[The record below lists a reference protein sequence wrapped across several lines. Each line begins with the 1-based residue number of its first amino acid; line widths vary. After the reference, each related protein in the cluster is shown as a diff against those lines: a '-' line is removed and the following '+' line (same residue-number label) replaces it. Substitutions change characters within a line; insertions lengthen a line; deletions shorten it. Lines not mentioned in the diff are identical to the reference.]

1 MRYPIDYNGYTIY
14 QELLITVTS
23 PTSTISTPAMPY
35 IPTETIISAAILAA
49 LIAGWRYVQQ
59 NPQQE
64 LIPASAKKTAQ
75 SALSNGKGLFE
86 DELTGESSKKA
97 KAVGKKSGS
106 SKKKSKGGAGSTAP
120 VKAISETEGEQE
132 TSSPRQSR
140 SNRPNRRSLKLL
152 LRKRSKRHPRP
163 RWMSECYARVT
174 RPLLPS

>member
-1 MRYPIDYNGYTIY
+1 MRYHIDYNGYTIY

-64 LIPASAKKTAQ
+64 LIPASVKKTAQ

-97 KAVGKKSGS
+97 KAGGKKSGS

-132 TSSPRQSR
+132 TSSASPVEVKSTKQKK
-140 SNRPNRRSLKLL
+140 PQTLAEK
-152 LRKRSKRHPRP
+152 KVKKAPKT
-163 RWMSECYARVT
+163 EVDE
-174 RPLLPS
+174 